1 MCCDYSETKLRSALP
16 DHQEQD
22 GSQKEPIGEL
32 ETGDVPASSMEVVKV
47 YAPAKRQAGVKI
59 KAESPEEAVA
69 EAMKLI
75 ADAKV
80 L

>member
-1 MCCDYSETKLRSALP
+1 MIHVIRPSRARWQPEKKRY
-16 DHQEQD
+16 
-22 GSQKEPIGEL
+22 GEL
-32 ETGDVPASSMEVVKV
+32 ETGEIPESSMEVVKV

-59 KAESPEEAVA
+59 KAESPEESVA
-69 EAMKLI
+69 QAMKLI

>member
-1 MCCDYSETKLRSALP
+1 MTRVIRPSRARWQPERNQSVNSEV
-16 DHQEQD
+16 
-22 GSQKEPIGEL
+22 GEIP
-32 ETGDVPASSMEVVKV
+32 ESSMEVVKV

-59 KAESPEEAVA
+59 KAESPEESVA
-69 EAMKLI
+69 QAMKLI

>member
-1 MCCDYSETKLRSALP
+1 MCCDDSETELRSTLS

-22 GSQKEPIGEL
+22 AARKKPIGEL
-32 ETGDVPASSMEVVKV
+32 EVGEIPESSMEVVKV

-59 KAESPEEAVA
+59 KAESPEESVA
-69 EAMKLI
+69 QAMKLI